1 MKNEVPT
8 YDGNGRK
15 IIIEFLG
22 YIASF
27 EHIGNMSHWE
37 KEATVAAI
45 LKDLVIKNAIGVRP
59 TQLTERYLYE

>member
-45 LKDLVIKNAIGVRP
+45 LKGLVINDGV
-59 TQLTERYLYE
+59 